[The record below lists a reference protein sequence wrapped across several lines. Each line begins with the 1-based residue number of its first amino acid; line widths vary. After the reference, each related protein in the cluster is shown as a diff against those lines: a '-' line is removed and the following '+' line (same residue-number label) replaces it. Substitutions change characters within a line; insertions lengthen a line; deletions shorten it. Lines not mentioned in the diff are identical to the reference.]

1 MADPDQSPPNPP
13 QTVANLRQNL
23 FQYRDQNNQLQTLN
37 LPGPARIEEHVILYP
52 ERWIWVPTVEGVL
65 NQGWEDLFC
74 AVCGRWGH
82 STRRNGAICHGQQ
95 CRAAFQI
102 LADDCRNNRIEL
114 RATPSMG
121 LGVFATTDIPS
132 NRVLGEYLG
141 DLRPPTEDPNHI
153 DHYQFTLSG
162 IAFIS
167 ATEAGNWTRFVN
179 HNCNPNVTVGDD
191 MYGRRR
197 AIVFTSNRA
206 IAAGEQLSIN
216 YGDHYFEPLRIDC
229 TCDAHAGPHQ
239 PGGRPA
245 MFQTPVLEPIVLEL
259 GTPIPSSPG
268 QYQQIPRRDPSP

>member
-1 MADPDQSPPNPP
+1 
-13 QTVANLRQNL
+13 
-23 FQYRDQNNQLQTLN
+23 
-37 LPGPARIEEHVILYP
+37 
-52 ERWIWVPTVEGVL
+52 WIWVPTVEGVL

-132 NRVLGEYLG
+132 NRVLG
-141 DLRPPTEDPNHI
+141 DPPT
-153 DHYQFTLSG
+153 
-162 IAFIS
+162 A